1 MLFADSFTEFLPP
14 LSLGA
19 ALAIILSISLAVLLL
34 RRLLGPANAV
44 SRRWSLWVLR
54 GAILAVVAFV
64 LLNPVRVDELPG
76 PVERPEMFYLLDTSA
91 SMQMGS
97 PKSRWDESLETIA
110 EAQRLAAS
118 SPALAKP
125 FRFGQRLA
133 AIERLPELNGAGTVG
148 AAASPEQPPA
158 DSDGSPSGSPS
169 AHPAAL
175 GPTDADTRLLSA
187 LRQISSRFGRVPPLG
202 IVVFSDGRAHDDVGV
217 EQLAAEFARLKTPIH
232 VVPVGDVSKGG
243 DVAVAAVVAP
253 QRARKFTEVEVQV
266 FLRSFGFDGKR
277 SEVQLLEIGDRQR
290 ADRQLASLPITLQ
303 SGFQSVSLSFRTDLN
318 TRRLRVVI
326 PPLPNE
332 ISDRN
337 NQVDTEMA
345 IDRTK
350 IRVLYVEGSSQPLT
364 QMLVN
369 QRVQIRGPFTDFKQ
383 ALVEDEDIECVVL
396 LRPNGLGR
404 LMRVGEQGQIDGVH
418 GFPTTV
424 AELAAFDAIILS
436 NVSAEGFTDQ
446 QLAWIE
452 PWIGQRGAGLCM
464 IGGENS
470 FASGG
475 WGQTQIGPI
484 LPVELLPGGFDWTP
498 GESLRLSPL
507 LPPTVHPIW
516 SLLADAKQNRQIV
529 NSIPAVGALNRWAGT
544 RPNLTTVLATAV
556 LSGGAA
562 RGESA
567 ATFGG
572 FSGLVQGLVAQSP
585 PPDPPPQGKSEEDP
599 PQSAGAVPAVVVGR
613 YGRGR
618 TAALAFPIT
627 APFADDLVQR
637 WGQGDNRYYAK
648 FCRNLVYWLT
658 ENSAIGRR
666 RLVASADKR
675 FYRPGETIA
684 ISAATYDESASPT
697 KNYRVVAMVEPH
709 AAPGEAEPETSP
721 LRWPSGMPRT
731 SGEEEPFIVWGE
743 EFELPLGGANA
754 MNHAVQ
760 LPLSEVLSSG
770 MSSQSLRV
778 ELTAYEDLTQID
790 STSLDIQ
797 LLHDPFEQQNPFPN
811 HELLTRLAAG
821 SGGKVL
827 RSAEDLAALLRDVP
841 ADVGPPI
848 IRRVPLWSN
857 VWVLGL
863 LLSLLTIEWCWRR
876 ALGLA

>member
-14 LSLGA
+14 LSFAA
-19 ALAIILSISLAVLLL
+19 ALAVVLSVALGVLLM

-54 GAILAVVAFV
+54 GAILAVVLVV

-76 PVERPEMFYLLDTSA
+76 PVERPEIFYLLDTSA

-110 EAQRLAAS
+110 EARRLAAS
-118 SPALAKP
+118 SPALAKA

-133 AIERLPELNGAGTVG
+133 AIEHLPALDASGA
-148 AAASPEQPPA
+148 PA
-158 DSDGSPSGSPS
+158 ESGSPAPAPAASDASS
-169 AHPAAL
+169 AAHAAAL

-202 IVVFSDGRAHDDVGV
+202 IVVFSDGRAHDDVGI

-277 SEVQLLEIGDRQR
+277 SEVQLLEVGDRQR

-318 TRRLRVVI
+318 TRKLRVVI

-350 IRVLYVEGSSQPLT
+350 IRVLYVEGSPQPIT
-364 QMLVN
+364 QTVVN
-369 QRVQIRGPFTDFKQ
+369 QRVQTRGPFTDFKQ

-404 LMRVGEQGQIDGVH
+404 LMRVAEQGQIDGVH

-436 NVSAEGFTDQ
+436 NVSAESFTDQ
-446 QLAWIE
+446 QIAWIE

-475 WGQTQIGPI
+475 WSQTQIGPM
-484 LPVELLPGGFDWTP
+484 LPVELLAGGLDWAPGD
-498 GESLRLSPL
+498 SVRLSPL

-529 NSIPAVGALNRWAGT
+529 NSIPAVNALNRWAGART
-544 RPNLTTVLATAV
+544 NLTTVLATAS

-562 RGESA
+562 RGDSA
-567 ATFGG
+567 ATLGG
-572 FSGLVQGLVAQSP
+572 LGGLVQGFVAQPSP
-585 PPDPPPQGKSEEDP
+585 QERASPQAKPEDP
-599 PQSAGAVPAVVVGR
+599 PQSAGAVPAIVVGR

-627 APFADDLVQR
+627 PPYADDLVQR

-648 FCRNLVYWLT
+648 LCRNLVYWLT

-666 RLVASADKR
+666 RLVAAADKR

-709 AAPGEAEPETSP
+709 TAPGEAEPETSP

-743 EFELPLGGANA
+743 EFELPLGGASA
-754 MNHAVQ
+754 MNHAIQ

-811 HELLTRLAAG
+811 HELLGRLAAG

-827 RSAEDLAALLRDVP
+827 HSAEDLAALLADVP

-857 VWVLGL
+857 VWLLGLVLG
-863 LLSLLTIEWCWRR
+863 LLTIEWCWRR
-876 ALGLA
+876 TLGLA